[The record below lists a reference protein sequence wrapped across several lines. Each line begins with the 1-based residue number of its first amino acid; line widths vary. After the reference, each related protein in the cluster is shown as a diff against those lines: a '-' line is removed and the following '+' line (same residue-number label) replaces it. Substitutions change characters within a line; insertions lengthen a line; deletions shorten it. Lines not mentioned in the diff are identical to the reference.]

1 LQVIYLKMA
10 TSDYKQ
16 VSILVGDSAKAELLV
31 AFLADM
37 GYEGFEETADGLS
50 AFIPVQNFDGEA
62 LQNVLAGQALT
73 YTLQEIA
80 PQNWNAIWESGFE
93 PVVVP
98 GFVAIRA
105 AFHSSC
111 AGVQH
116 EIIITPKMSFGT
128 GHHATTYMMV
138 QAMGQLGFSGK
149 TVLDFGTG
157 TGVLAILAEKLG
169 AVAVLAID
177 NDDWSIDNA
186 TENALTN
193 GSRCV
198 NIQKA
203 ESVPVGGL
211 FDIVLANINLNVIV
225 NNLSAVAAVC
235 KPGANVLLSGFL
247 PDDSGVLEPLLMKM
261 GFRNIEMLQK
271 DNWLCLNVLAP

>member
-1 LQVIYLKMA
+1 MA
-10 TSDYKQ
+10 TKVYKQ
-16 VSILVGDSAKAELLV
+16 VSILVKDSAKMEMLL

-37 GYEGFEETADGLS
+37 GYDGFEESGDGLR
-50 AFIPVQNFDGEA
+50 AFIPSDRFDPQA
-62 LQNVLAGQALT
+62 LQ
-73 YTLQEIA
+73 TLLQGLGLDYSLQDIA

-105 AFHSSC
+105 AFHSAC

-138 QAMGQLGFSGK
+138 QAMGGLEFSGK
-149 TVLDFGTG
+149 AVLDFGTG

-169 AVAVLAID
+169 AGPVLAID
-177 NDDWSIDNA
+177 NDEWSIDNA
-186 TENALTN
+186 TENVQAN
-193 GSRCV
+193 GSR
-198 NIQKA
+198 NITIQLA
-203 ESVPVGGL
+203 ETVPIGGL
-211 FDIVLANINLNVIV
+211 FDIVLANINLNVITD
-225 NNLSAVAAVC
+225 NLAAIAAVC

-247 PDDSGVLEPLLMKM
+247 TQDADMLLPSLAQA
-261 GFRNIEMLQK
+261 GFRNIEMEQK
-271 DNWLCLNVLAP
+271 DNWLCLNVTAPQI